1 VRARGDGQ
9 DRRDHERSHGATV
22 ACLFAATLGAGC
34 VRDLDDLDSIYYD
47 GDGRHVHCAV
57 DLDRKSGLTHAN
69 LDAALDRAAA
79 RSQVVE
85 IYAHNPEKTVA
96 VADIEYVVRGAADR
110 GLAFVTYAD
119 FASGGGTGPGLALSF
134 DDASVAAWYDL
145 RSLFDRYGAHVTFF
159 ISRYARI
166 TDNERAMVKQL
177 AADGHAIEAHT
188 VNHLNAPSYV
198 EEHGM
203 TRYLDDEVL
212 PSIEVLQADGYE
224 VSAFAY
230 PFGART
236 EEIDKELLEHI
247 PVLRSV
253 TFPRSGVV
261 SPCPE

>member
-1 VRARGDGQ
+1 MRARGDRQ
-9 DRRDHERSHGATV
+9 DRRDHERSHAATV
-22 ACLFAATLGAGC
+22 ACLLAATLGAGC
-34 VRDLDDLDSIYYD
+34 VRDLDELDSIYDD

-69 LDAALDRAAA
+69 LDAALARAAA
-79 RSQVVE
+79 RGQVVE
-85 IYAHNPEKTVA
+85 IYAHNPEKTVE
-96 VADIEYVVRGAADR
+96 VGDIEYVIKGAVDR

-134 DDASVAAWYDL
+134 DDASVAPWYEL
-145 RSLFDRYGAHVTFF
+145 RSLFDRYGARVTFF
-159 ISRYARI
+159 VSRYAALQ
-166 TDNERAMVKQL
+166 DDERAMLKVL

-188 VNHLNAPSYV
+188 VNHLNGPSYV
-198 EEHGM
+198 EAHGM
-203 TRYLDDEVL
+203 TAYLRDEVL

-224 VSAFAY
+224 VTAFAY

-236 EEIDKELLEHI
+236 DETDKALLEHL

-253 TFPRSGVV
+253 TFPRGGVV